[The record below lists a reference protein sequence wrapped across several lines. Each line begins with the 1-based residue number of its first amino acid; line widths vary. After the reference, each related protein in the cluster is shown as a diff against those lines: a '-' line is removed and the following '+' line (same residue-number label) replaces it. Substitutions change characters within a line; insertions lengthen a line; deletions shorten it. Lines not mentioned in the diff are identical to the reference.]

1 MTSSSD
7 PHSGRALPALAA
19 KSLTR
24 VAWLLVA
31 TALLAIVAA
40 AGLFWMATNRIEPI
54 RPTRGERVTKSSAPL
69 AESLARAESGDVRS
83 QLEVAHRFADGREIP
98 RNYVSAA
105 RWFRAAA
112 DQGDAE
118 AQAGLAELYEA
129 GQGVPLDYSEAAK
142 WYRRAAE
149 QGHAGAQFGLAVL
162 HEFGRGVNRDQAG
175 AASWYQRA
183 AEQGEAEAQYNLAQ
197 RYSAGVGVPADL
209 MQASKWFQLAA
220 LRGVA
225 DASRAADECRARLS
239 PAQRS
244 EVDAAVGAFA
254 AGRDR
259 DPAGTRRER

>member
-1 MTSSSD
+1 MPSSSD
-7 PHSGRALPALAA
+7 PHSGQAPPALAS

-24 VAWLLVA
+24 VGWLLVA
-31 TALLAIVAA
+31 TTLLAILAA
-40 AGLFWMATNRIEPI
+40 AGLFWMSTNQIEPI
-54 RPTRGERVTKSSAPL
+54 RPARKAHVTMSSAPL
-69 AESLARAESGDVRS
+69 AEALARAETGDARA
-83 QLEVAHRFADGREIP
+83 QVAVAQRFAAGQGTARD
-98 RNYVSAA
+98 YVAAA

-112 DQGDAE
+112 EQGDAQ

-175 AASWYQRA
+175 AASWYRRS

-197 RYSAGVGVPADL
+197 RYSAGVGVPADPV
-209 MQASKWFQLAA
+209 QACKWFRLAA

-225 DASRAADECRARLS
+225 EAGRAADECRARLS

-244 EVDAAVGAFA
+244 AVDAAVGAFLV
-254 AGRDR
+254 GRGSDTT
-259 DPAGTRRER
+259 PRERR